1 MPTLPKLLMDEF
13 YAMSRLA
20 LAEKDFELAQTFS
33 LAEDHVNN
41 ISHDV
46 PVETINTLVKNF
58 NGFLDDQPKYGMNSE
73 HILLVKE
80 IIADFVAKFGIEG
93 VDMEGRW

>member
-13 YAMSRLA
+13 YAMSRIA
-20 LAEKDFELAQTFS
+20 LAEKDFELAQTLS

-46 PVETINTLVKNF
+46 PVETISTLVKNF
-58 NGFLDDQPKYGMNSE
+58 NGFLDDPQKYGLNPE

-80 IIADFVAKFGIEG
+80 IIADFTAKFGIEG